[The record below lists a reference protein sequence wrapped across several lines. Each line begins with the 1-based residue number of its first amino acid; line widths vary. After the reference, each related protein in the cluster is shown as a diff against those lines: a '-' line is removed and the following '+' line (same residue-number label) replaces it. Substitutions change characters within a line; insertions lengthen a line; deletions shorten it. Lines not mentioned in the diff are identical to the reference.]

1 MGHLSGGSEPQIRW
15 LSLFPGVGP
24 YCKPHACRSKAGG
37 VQCVT
42 HRGVAWGHAIWW
54 ALLKLLNILA
64 QPVGVRVTAAGW
76 VGEAG
81 WTGRAED
88 GGNR

>member
-1 MGHLSGGSEPQIRW
+1 M
-15 LSLFPGVGP
+15 
-24 YCKPHACRSKAGG
+24 
-37 VQCVT
+37 QCVT

-88 GGNR
+88 GGNRLFLCRRGGLPPLQAL